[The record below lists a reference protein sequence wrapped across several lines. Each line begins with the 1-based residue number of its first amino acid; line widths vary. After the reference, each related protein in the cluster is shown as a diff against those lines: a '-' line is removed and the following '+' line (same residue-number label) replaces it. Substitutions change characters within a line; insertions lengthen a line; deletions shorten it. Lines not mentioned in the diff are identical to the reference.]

1 LIETVLIS
9 YFTIKPPVQMLN
21 LKIQNIFLS
30 PQINHPSPSSF
41 IFISIS
47 NCAAA
52 LLRFGLGETLA
63 AKLAATHFGTPLLP
77 AVFHSFCKMSSAAR
91 KAWNE
96 AMKVTAGGAALP
108 PSLQQRPLK
117 RRSDRNKKQERRAK
131 ARKVSLAVCDAETE
145 EYRSAVWIDALEGVD
160 PNIEAAE
167 VDDDEFNE
175 LDELDAS
182 SGGGGGKK
190 SSNKRRR
197 TTASKAAKT
206 KPGVVPKRFLPR
218 SFASILIEEASRE
231 DSAAKAFLN
240 AQARLPKSAP
250 QLPRRKFCP
259 VTGVSAKYTESKS
272 GIPYSNLKALE
283 QIRERPP
290 PWMVLGGS
298 AAYMEAVKSIQEM

>member
-1 LIETVLIS
+1 MT
-9 YFTIKPPVQMLN
+9 
-21 LKIQNIFLS
+21 
-30 PQINHPSPSSF
+30 
-41 IFISIS
+41 
-47 NCAAA
+47 
-52 LLRFGLGETLA
+52 
-63 AKLAATHFGTPLLP
+63 
-77 AVFHSFCKMSSAAR
+77 SAAR

-131 ARKVSLAVCDAETE
+131 ARKVSSLAISDAETE

-175 LDELDAS
+175 LDELEAS
-182 SGGGGGKK
+182 SGGGGKK
-190 SSNKRRR
+190 SGNKRRR
-197 TTASKAAKT
+197 TPASKAAKA

-218 SFASILIEEASRE
+218 SFASILIEEAPRE
-231 DSAAKAFLN
+231 DSAARAFLN
-240 AQARLPKSAP
+240 AQARLSKSAP

-290 PWMVLGGS
+290 PWMVLGGA
-298 AAYMEAVKSIQEM
+298 AAYMEAVKSIKEM